1 MQSHCIQ
8 KGASA
13 CALVVIVA
21 AALFASGW
29 INEAKSETIN
39 IAWTGDYWSTLPFRM
54 ALEKG
59 FFEKEG
65 LQARFITMRT
75 ALITPALMQGD
86 LDYTVALPSIVGA
99 ALHGVP
105 AKVVGVVS
113 KGTGYAIVSKPEI
126 ESVQGLKGKKFG
138 INSIGAS
145 DDYTVYTFL
154 SKNGMDPSR
163 DITFLSIGGTSARFA
178 ALTAGVVDAAAVSSP
193 FEYRAEQGGLK
204 ILVSFKETAEHVKLS
219 NAGLAVTQAKMAKDG
234 GQIVRALRALRAA
247 SLFIREQPAASVD
260 LLVKTLQLSRSL
272 AEKLYPIYREQY
284 NPDLTVADSVLEEY
298 KGVATFRLKDKEKI
312 KDLPKVQSLRDWTF
326 AEKAK

>member
-1 MQSHCIQ
+1 MQSYHTQ

-21 AALFASGW
+21 AALFGPGW

-219 NAGLAVTQAKMAKDG
+219 NAGLAVTQAKIAKDG